1 MILSMNQSATQK
13 VQFII
18 DSSNDLEGLNR
29 INFTSYDSGII
40 FCDKHL
46 QDSWYPEILK
56 KIALFLK
63 IKNQFLDASEETKD

>member
-1 MILSMNQSATQK
+1 MKEYDFINESITATQK

-40 FCDKHL
+40 L
-46 QDSWYPEILK
+46 
-56 KIALFLK
+56 
-63 IKNQFLDASEETKD
+63 

>member
-1 MILSMNQSATQK
+1 MKEYDFINESITATQK

-29 INFTSYDSGII
+29 INFTSYESGISR
-40 FCDKHL
+40 CDKHL

-56 KIALFLK
+56 KLAPFLRLK
-63 IKNQFLDASEETKD
+63 MSIF